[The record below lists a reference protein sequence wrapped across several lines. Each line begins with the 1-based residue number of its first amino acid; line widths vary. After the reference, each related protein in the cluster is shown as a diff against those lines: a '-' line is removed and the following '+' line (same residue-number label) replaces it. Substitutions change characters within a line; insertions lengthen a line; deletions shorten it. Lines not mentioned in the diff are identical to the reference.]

1 MMMMNICFPDVRF
14 LNGHQRMKTYQPIII
29 RFIFDSLYNCSNKY
43 CCKLSPG
50 QCDKLLDSTGF
61 TSDSLKG
68 RVHITKGDGWIEF
81 EISNVQDQDAGDYR
95 CLVTE
100 VQHQIYQDYK
110 VELSGKCN
118 CNSFVSCYL
127 D

>member
-1 MMMMNICFPDVRF
+1 MMMMMMNICFPDVRF
-14 LNGHQRMKTYQPIII
+14 LNGHQKMKTYKPIII
-29 RFIFDSLYNCSNKY
+29 RFNFDSLYNCSNKY

-68 RVHITKGDGWIEF
+68 RVQFTKGNGWIEF
-81 EISNVQDQDAGDYR
+81 EIFNVQDQDAGDYR

-100 VQHQIYQDYK
+100 VQQQIYQDYN

-118 CNSFVSCYL
+118 CS
-127 D
+127 